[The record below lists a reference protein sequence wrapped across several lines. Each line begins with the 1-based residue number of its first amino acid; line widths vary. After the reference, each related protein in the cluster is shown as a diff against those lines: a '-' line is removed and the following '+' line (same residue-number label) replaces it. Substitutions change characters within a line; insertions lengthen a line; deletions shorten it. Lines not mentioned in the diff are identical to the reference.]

1 VSSPPVDEKR
11 EKRPFVSADLVQL
24 LFAGAAL
31 ILLVVGS
38 VHAEFMYIESKFDR
52 KLDASMK
59 ELKDEREREHERD
72 KDERKRDKDERERE
86 HERAKDEH
94 DREHKRFKDA
104 LRLQAQ
110 ATMNP
115 SRAHFMFADQR
126 SVDDVLSDKEYKSEA
141 RVRDRSW
148 WQWLRES

>member
-59 ELKDEREREHERD
+59 ELKDER
-72 KDERKRDKDERERE
+72 KRDKDERERE
-86 HERAKDEH
+86 HKRDKDEH